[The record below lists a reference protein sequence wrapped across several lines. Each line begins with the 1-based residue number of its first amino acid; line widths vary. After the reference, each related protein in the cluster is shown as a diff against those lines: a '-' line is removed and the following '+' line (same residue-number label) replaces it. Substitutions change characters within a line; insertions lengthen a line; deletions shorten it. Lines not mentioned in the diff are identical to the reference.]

1 MGVSNWMCLLCWE
14 QVVWHL
20 WATGVYVVLCRR
32 NSFSFSF
39 FFLCAGPL
47 WTFLR
52 LMSFEE
58 WVDSRTSPMML
69 TSGTESYVLTVKCI
83 RVHWIDVFCALC
95 WLRGERGKCRRGCL
109 WKDFHVLRYFNLR
122 ELLEGW
128 RLGYVW
134 KHSSLSCF
142 KRLKWQEMK

>member
-39 FFLCAGPL
+39 SVCGSSLNFSTFNVIWRMSRFENITDDADMKYRILC
-47 WTFLR
+47 FDCK
-52 LMSFEE
+52 
-58 WVDSRTSPMML
+58 VC
-69 TSGTESYVLTVKCI
+69 SG
-83 RVHWIDVFCALC
+83 ALGRCLLCTC
-95 WLRGERGKCRRGCL
+95 WLRGERGKWRRGCL

-142 KRLKWQEMK
+142 ERLKWQEMK